1 MIVEEKTEAT
11 TPKGVELLAP
21 GENSAN
27 VDPSDSAFVSINT
40 KGDGTTAASGDISY
54 STADGITITH
64 SATAGTSAEYIGV
77 NNVLQDGN
85 GNPMA
90 LQGVI
95 TTIERT
101 TYRDSNLTTGETII
115 TVITKTTV
123 KDGNTETTTYKRQ
136 ITKTNVEGELIET
149 IEDEGTKPTT
159 PDTDT
164 SPTTSPGE
172 DLIKLYFAYGHTEN
186 VTETGDV
193 TIKENVT
200 IEYLY
205 VPAEKDAQGN
215 ATTAPSYEITV
226 TNSGTETVKLKAVL
240 LQTGSGITFYV
251 NGTALQDTTTAQTV
265 EIAGSGSNSDPT
277 P

>member
-1 MIVEEKTEAT
+1 MLIC
-11 TPKGVELLAP
+11 
-21 GENSAN
+21 
-27 VDPSDSAFVSINT
+27 
-40 KGDGTTAASGDISY
+40 
-54 STADGITITH
+54 
-64 SATAGTSAEYIGV
+64 
-77 NNVLQDGN
+77 
-85 GNPMA
+85 
-90 LQGVI
+90 
-95 TTIERT
+95 
-101 TYRDSNLTTGETII
+101 
-115 TVITKTTV
+115 ITK
-123 KDGNTETTTYKRQ
+123 NTLEISVSAIIIYKPDIIVRKVRFIYAKFTGFLQ
-136 ITKTNVEGELIET
+136 FINLVQGH
-149 IEDEGTKPTT
+149 TT

-186 VTETGDV
+186 VTETGET

-200 IEYLY
+200 IEYRY

-215 ATTAPSYEITV
+215 ATTTPSYEITV

-265 EIAGSGSNSDPT
+265 EIAPSGGNSDPT